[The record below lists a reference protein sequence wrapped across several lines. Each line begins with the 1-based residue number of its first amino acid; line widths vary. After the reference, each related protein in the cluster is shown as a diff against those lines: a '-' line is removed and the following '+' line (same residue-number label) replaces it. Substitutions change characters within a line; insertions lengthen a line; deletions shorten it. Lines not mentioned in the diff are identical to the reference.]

1 MELNS
6 WTAEQA
12 LKEAGEA
19 NPGHGRITL
28 GTWRKHVRT

>member
-19 NPGHGRITL
+19 NPGPWTDD
-28 GTWRKHVRT
+28 VYMM